1 MNSAFLR
8 RVNRPHRTKPIIIW
22 DFDGTVI
29 DESLYEECTQTV
41 FKNLFGVTT
50 TDEDYAPF

>member
-8 RVNRPHRTKPIIIW
+8 RVNRPRKPIIIW